1 MERAELAWTL
11 GASTVVAQ
19 EARNIFI
26 SESEPARFMAAFAQA
41 VANGG
46 NVFLCD
52 PAWGQNEREELAV
65 RTTNQILAEAKQAA
79 LPQSEILN
87 LKSEIAGGPARGWL
101 MIASGGTSGRLKF
114 ARHDQDTLNAAV
126 EGFAAHFNVAQVNA
140 VGVLPLHHVSGL
152 MAWMRCALTG
162 GKFLPASWSEIETG
176 RRPAMGDSGEWFLSL
191 VPTQLQRLLAQPEAV
206 GWLRRFRAVF
216 LGGGPAWPDLLD
228 RAAEARVPLAPSY
241 GLTETV
247 AMVATLRPQEFLG
260 GSRSSGAVMPHARI
274 DVTGEGTLRITGE
287 SVFRGYFPEW
297 RTERDFTTDDL
308 GFIDGNGHVQVT
320 GRRDGIII
328 TGGKKV
334 SPTEVE
340 ATLRAT
346 GEFDDVAVL
355 GVPDPEWGEAVVA
368 CYPATARAPDLE
380 RVARTLAGQLAAP
393 ALPKRYVAVT
403 EWPRNAQGKLNRALL
418 AEKMRK

>member
-1 MERAELAWTL
+1 MERVELARVL
-11 GASTVVAQ
+11 GATAVAR
-19 EARNIFI
+19 EARNVFI

-52 PAWGQNEREELAV
+52 PAWGPNEREQL
-65 RTTNQILAEAKQAA
+65 AA
-79 LPQSEILN
+79 LPRSEISN
-87 LKSEIAGGPARGWL
+87 LKSQIDQGWL
-101 MIASGGTSGRLKF
+101 MIPSGGTGGRLKF
-114 ARHDQDTLNAAV
+114 ARHDQDTLSAAV
-126 EGFAAHFNVAQVNA
+126 DGFTAHFSVSRVNA

-152 MAWMRCALTG
+152 MAWIRCALTG
-162 GKFLPASWSEIETG
+162 GKFLPSSWSKIEAG
-176 RRPAMGDSGEWFLSL
+176 LRPAMGDGGEWFLSL
-191 VPTQLQRLLAQPEAV
+191 VPTQLQRLLAQPESV

-216 LGGGPAWPDLLD
+216 LGGGPAWPESLE

-241 GLTETV
+241 GLTETA
-247 AMVATLRPQEFLG
+247 AMVATLRPKEFLG
-260 GSRSSGAVMPHARI
+260 GSRSSGTVMPHARI
-274 DVTGEGTLRITGE
+274 DVTGEGTLRIAGE

-297 RTERDFTTDDL
+297 RAGRDFTTDDL

-334 SPTEVE
+334 QPAEVE
-340 ATLRAT
+340 AALRAT

-368 CYPATARAPDLE
+368 FYPGTARAPDLE
-380 RVARTLAGQLAAP
+380 RVTRDLAEKLAAP
-393 ALPKRYVAVT
+393 ARPKRYVAVA

-418 AEKMRK
+418 AEKIRG

>member
-1 MERAELAWTL
+1 MERAELARVL
-11 GASTVVAQ
+11 GATAVAG
-19 EARNIFI
+19 EARNVFI

-52 PAWGQNEREELAV
+52 PAWGQNERDQLAS
-65 RTTNQILAEAKQAA
+65 LAK
-79 LPQSEILN
+79 SEILN
-87 LKSEIAGGPARGWL
+87 LKSEINHGWL

-114 ARHDQDTLNAAV
+114 ARHDQDTLSAAV
-126 EGFAAHFNVAQVNA
+126 DGFDAHFHVSRVNA
-140 VGVLPLHHVSGL
+140 VGVLPLYHVSGL
-152 MAWMRCALTG
+152 MAWIRCALTG
-162 GKFLPASWSEIETG
+162 GKFLAASWPKIEAG
-176 RRPAMGDSGEWFLSL
+176 LRPAMGDGGEWFLSL
-191 VPTQLQRLLAQPEAV
+191 VPTQLQRLLAQPETI

-216 LGGGPAWPDLLD
+216 LGGGPAWPELLE

-241 GLTETV
+241 GLTETA
-247 AMVATLRPQEFLG
+247 AMVATLRPKDFLG

-274 DVTGEGTLRITGE
+274 DVTGEGTLRIAGE

-297 RTERDFTTDDL
+297 RTERSFTTDDF

-334 SPTEVE
+334 SPAEVE
-340 ATLRAT
+340 AALRAT

-355 GVPDPEWGEAVVA
+355 GVPDAEWGEAVVA
-368 CYPATARAPDLE
+368 CYPATTHAPDLE
-380 RVARTLAGQLAAP
+380 RVTQALAGQLAPP
-393 ALPKRYVAVT
+393 ARPKRYVAVA
-403 EWPRNAQGKLNRALL
+403 EWPRNAMGKLNRALL
-418 AEKMRK
+418 AEKIKV

>member
-1 MERAELAWTL
+1 MERIELARAL
-11 GASTVVAQ
+11 GATAVAQ

-26 SESEPARFMAAFAQA
+26 SESESARFMTAFAQA

-65 RTTNQILAEAKQAA
+65 RTGNQILAEAQRAA
-79 LPQSEILN
+79 LPRSQISD
-87 LKSEIAGGPARGWL
+87 LKSQIDHGWL

-114 ARHDQDTLNAAV
+114 ARHDQDTLRAAV
-126 EGFAAHFNVAQVNA
+126 DGFDAHFNVSRVNA

-162 GKFLPASWSEIETG
+162 GKFLPASWPEIEAG
-176 RRPAMGDSGEWFLSL
+176 RRPAMSDGCEWFLSL
-191 VPTQLQRLLAQPEAV
+191 VPTQLQRLLAQPETI

-216 LGGGPAWPDLLD
+216 LGGGPSWPELLE

-247 AMVATLRPQEFLG
+247 AMVATLRPSEFLG
-260 GSRSSGAVMPHARI
+260 GSRSSGAIMPHAHI
-274 DVTGEGTLRITGE
+274 DVTDEGTLRIAGE

-334 SPTEVE
+334 QPTEVE
-340 ATLRAT
+340 AALRAT
-346 GEFDDVAVL
+346 GEFEDVAVL
-355 GVPDPEWGEAVVA
+355 GVPDTEWGEAVVA
-368 CYPATARAPDLE
+368 CYPATGRAPDLE
-380 RVARTLAGQLAAP
+380 RVARSLATQLAAS
-393 ALPKRYVAVT
+393 ARPKRYVAVA
-403 EWPRNAQGKLNRALL
+403 EWPRNAQGKLNRILL
-418 AEKMRK
+418 AGRIP

>member
-1 MERAELAWTL
+1 MERAELARAL
-11 GASTVVAQ
+11 GATAVAQ
-19 EARNIFI
+19 EARNVFI
-26 SESEPARFMAAFAQA
+26 SESEPARFMTAFAQA

-52 PAWGQNEREELAV
+52 PAWGQNEREQLAL
-65 RTTNQILAEAKQAA
+65 LA
-79 LPQSEILN
+79 
-87 LKSEIAGGPARGWL
+87 KSEIEKRKSENQHGWL

-114 ARHDQDTLNAAV
+114 ARHDQDTLSVAV
-126 EGFAAHFNVAQVNA
+126 DGFSAHFGVSRVNA

-162 GKFLPASWSEIETG
+162 GKFLPASWTEIETG
-176 RRPAMGDSGEWFLSL
+176 RRPAVGDGGEWFLSL

-206 GWLRRFRAVF
+206 GWLRRFHAVF
-216 LGGGPAWPDLLD
+216 LGGGPAWPELLD

-241 GLTETV
+241 GLTETA

-260 GSRSSGAVMPHARI
+260 GSRSSGTVLPHARI

-297 RTERDFTTDDL
+297 RTERDFMTDDL
-308 GFIDGNGHVQVT
+308 GFIDDNGHVQVT
-320 GRRDGIII
+320 GRRDGLII

-334 SPTEVE
+334 SPAEVE

-355 GVPDPEWGEAVVA
+355 GVSDAEWGEAVVA
-368 CYPATARAPDLE
+368 CYPATVRAPDLE
-380 RVARTLAGQLAAP
+380 RVIQLLAEQLAPP
-393 ALPKRYVAVT
+393 ARPKRYVAVA

-418 AEKMRK
+418 TEKIRV